1 VKQTRTYIHY
11 HHSNSLCTYNAIT
24 TQTIKQKHTE
34 LSISFLGS
42 SGITTVS
49 KLPSA
54 VAPVV
59 IDFEVLDIA
68 LLLLGGEVAEDC
80 PGPHM
85 IEEQNAFVVV
95 NDVLLV
101 KNNAKLTTGFV
112 VIVIECESDRNSG

>member
-1 VKQTRTYIHY
+1 
-11 HHSNSLCTYNAIT
+11 LCTYNAIT

-34 LSISFLGS
+34 LSTSFLGS

-85 IEEQNAFVVV
+85 IEEQNAFVVA

-101 KNNAKLTTGFV
+101 KNTNAKLTTGFV
-112 VIVIECESDRNSG
+112 VMVIECEEWNSR